1 MIHHCIN
8 TQEINIVQGLTL
20 GVVQLLK
27 HGSVIMPQT
36 TIDVSKG
43 DILLA
48 LSVLK
53 TSEINLIWSM
63 S

>member
-1 MIHHCIN
+1 M
-8 TQEINIVQGLTL
+8 L
-20 GVVQLLK
+20 GVVKLLK

-48 LSVLK
+48 SSVLK

-63 S
+63 SW

>member
-27 HGSVIMPQT
+27 HSSVIMPQT
-36 TIDVSKG
+36 AIDVSKG

>member
-1 MIHHCIN
+1 
-8 TQEINIVQGLTL
+8 
-20 GVVQLLK
+20 
-27 HGSVIMPQT
+27 MPQT
-36 TIDVSKG
+36 AIDVSKG
-43 DILLA
+43 DSLLA